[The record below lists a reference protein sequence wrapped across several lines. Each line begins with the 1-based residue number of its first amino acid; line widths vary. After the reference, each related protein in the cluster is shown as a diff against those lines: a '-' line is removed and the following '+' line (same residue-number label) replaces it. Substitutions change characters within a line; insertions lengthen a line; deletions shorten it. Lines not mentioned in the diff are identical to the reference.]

1 MQTNNIIVF
10 PDDGA
15 KKRFEK
21 QMPKSYKTILCSKER
36 KGDDRIIKIEEGI
49 GNIDLTGKTNNF
61 FIIDDLIQSGGTS
74 KETVHGIKTS
84 IKKFIETSVA
94 TARKEGKPE
103 PVVNNVE
110 ANKFKYFAMITHLV
124 APDANKFYDF
134 IKPTSLLTETEK
146 TKAGRLE
153 LTVGEVEKLITTN
166 TRPLRGTNIK
176 KFLNDHKDASVRSLA
191 LGNKIDIV
199 DISEIIHDVLINTKE
214 TLYIAPNIMI

>member
-1 MQTNNIIVF
+1 
-10 PDDGA
+10 
-15 KKRFEK
+15 
-21 QMPKSYKTILCSKER
+21 
-36 KGDDRIIKIEEGI
+36 
-49 GNIDLTGKTNNF
+49 
-61 FIIDDLIQSGGTS
+61 
-74 KETVHGIKTS
+74 
-84 IKKFIETSVA
+84 
-94 TARKEGKPE
+94 
-103 PVVNNVE
+103 
-110 ANKFKYFAMITHLV
+110 MITHLV